1 MRRSTACPGCPHVA
15 LMAMNKPGCHESTF
29 QVHNGRPR
37 PRVRGVADMW
47 ATIANE
53 RGALAEDLA
62 ELPVDR
68 WATQSLCPD
77 WTVQD
82 ALAHMTS
89 TAHITPPAF
98 LLGMAGSG
106 LNFEKFSRKGIAR
119 WRGDSPAQTLQSFR
133 EVQHSRRHPPGPSA
147 TWLGEAIV
155 HAEDIRRPL
164 GIRHAYPADAV
175 RQALDFYKGSNALIG
190 TKRRI
195 AGVTLRATDTDWTHG
210 SGPDAH
216 GPMLS
221 LLLAGTG
228 RTAALDDLTGEGVA
242 VLRSRA

>member
-1 MRRSTACPGCPHVA
+1 MRAS
-15 LMAMNKPGCHESTF
+15 F
-29 QVHNGRPR
+29 QVHSERPR
-37 PRVRGVADMW
+37 PRVGDVVDMW

-62 ELPVDR
+62 DISGDQ
-68 WATQSLCPD
+68 WSTQSLCPD
-77 WTVQD
+77 WTVHD

-89 TAHITPPAF
+89 TAHVTPPAF
-98 LLGMAGSG
+98 LWGLAGSG
-106 LNFEKFSRKGIAR
+106 FNFEKFSRKGIDH

-133 EVQHSRRHPPGPSA
+133 DVQHSHKHPPGPST
-147 TWLGEAIV
+147 TWLGETIV

-164 GIRHAYPADAV
+164 GIRHVYPAEAV
-175 RQALDFYKGSNALIG
+175 RQVLDFYKGSNALIG

-210 SGPDAH
+210 SGPEAQ

-221 LLLAGTG
+221 LMLAGTG
-228 RTAALDDLTGEGVA
+228 RKAALDDLTGEGVA
-242 VLRSRA
+242 VLSSRD

>member
-1 MRRSTACPGCPHVA
+1 M
-15 LMAMNKPGCHESTF
+15 
-29 QVHNGRPR
+29 
-37 PRVRGVADMW
+37 ADMW
-47 ATIANE
+47 ATIAAE

-62 ELPVDR
+62 DLSGDV

-89 TAHITPPAF
+89 TAHITQPAF
-98 LLGMAGSG
+98 LLGLAGSG
-106 LNFEKFSRKGIAR
+106 FKFEKFSSKGIER

-133 EVQHSRRHPPGPSA
+133 DVQHSRKHPPGPNT
-147 TWLGEAIV
+147 TWLGETIV
-155 HAEDIRRPL
+155 HAEDVRRPL
-164 GIRHAYPADAV
+164 GIRHAYPPDAV
-175 RQALDFYKGSNALIG
+175 RQVLDFYKGSNALIG

-195 AGVTLRATDTDWTHG
+195 VHVTLRATDADWTHG
-210 SGPDAH
+210 SGPEAR

-228 RTAALDDLTGEGVA
+228 RKIALDDLTGAGVA
-242 VLRSRA
+242 VLRSRD

>member
-1 MRRSTACPGCPHVA
+1 
-15 LMAMNKPGCHESTF
+15 
-29 QVHNGRPR
+29 
-37 PRVRGVADMW
+37 MW
-47 ATIANE
+47 ATIGAE

-62 ELPVDR
+62 DLSDDR

-82 ALAHMTS
+82 VLAHMTS
-89 TAHITPPAF
+89 TAHITPLAF
-98 LLGMAGSG
+98 LLGLAGSG
-106 LNFEKFSRKGIAR
+106 FNFEKFSRKGIER
-119 WRGDSPAQTLQSFR
+119 WRGDSPAQALQSFR
-133 EVQHSRRHPPGPSA
+133 DVQDSRKHPPGPST

-164 GIRHAYPADAV
+164 GIRHDYPSDAV
-175 RQALDFYKGSNALIG
+175 RQVLDFYKGSNALIG

-195 AGVTLRATDTDWTHG
+195 DGVTLSATDADWTHG
-210 SGPDAH
+210 SGPDAR

-228 RTAALDDLTGEGVA
+228 RKMALDDLTGEGVA
-242 VLRSRA
+242 VLRSRN

>member
-1 MRRSTACPGCPHVA
+1 M
-15 LMAMNKPGCHESTF
+15 
-29 QVHNGRPR
+29 HNQRPR
-37 PRVRGVADMW
+37 PRVRDVADMW

-53 RGALAEDLA
+53 RGALADDLA
-62 ELPVDR
+62 DLPEDQ
-68 WATQSLCPD
+68 WATRSLCPA

-89 TAHITPPAF
+89 TAHITPSTF
-98 LLGMAGSG
+98 VVGMAGSG
-106 LNFEKFSRKGIAR
+106 FKFEKFSRKGIDH
-119 WRGDSPAQTLQSFR
+119 WRGDSPGQTLESFR
-133 EVQHSRRHPPGPSA
+133 EVQHSRKHPPGPNT
-147 TWLGEAIV
+147 TWLGEVIV

-164 GIRHAYPADAV
+164 GIRHVYPADAV

-195 AGVTLRATDTDWTHG
+195 DGVSLRATDTDWSHG
-210 SGPDAH
+210 SGPEAR

-228 RTAALDDLTGEGVA
+228 RRAALDDLTGEGVS
-242 VLRSRA
+242 VLRSRD